1 MPGQGDQGAPLW
13 HADGDVIPE
22 GLDVDIGLEE
32 AASQL
37 SRYEQDLVPGI
48 PQTRGSAVVGP

>member
-1 MPGQGDQGAPLW
+1 
-13 HADGDVIPE
+13 VIPE

-48 PQTRGSAVVGP
+48 LQTQG